1 MHLKGTPPALVL
13 SASDLSSF
21 VGCRHRTALDLGVAL
36 GELAKPSVFSLHA
49 QDLRDRGAEH
59 ERQYVDSLEARGLSV
74 VDLQNEGNRM
84 GATVEALR
92 QGVDVVVQG
101 ELLADGWF
109 GRPDILRRVESPSD
123 LGSWSY
129 EVYDT
134 KLARDTRGSTIL
146 QLAVYSELL
155 GRVQGCMPAAFH
167 VVTPDPDNG
176 VHAYRVDDY
185 SAYYRLAK
193 HLLGQCL
200 PDVGTAGA
208 PTHPSPVHQAL
219 ADAHYPEPTDQCDYC
234 RWAERCEARRRS
246 DDHLSYIAG
255 ASRLQRAEL
264 VAREVTTLAQAAGM
278 PLPIAFKPT
287 RGSKGTYARLRE
299 QARVQRTQ
307 RESGRPVWELL
318 ELPRPPVDSAILPPP
333 RQGLDRLPTPAPRD
347 IFLDLEAAR
356 FAREGGRE
364 YLFGVW
370 TQGAYRCWWATTD
383 AQERAAFEAVVD
395 MVMAAWEADPGVHVY
410 HFGHYEASAFRRLA
424 GRHATRADALDRL
437 LRAGRFIDLHAVV
450 RQSLRAGVESYSI
463 KQLEQY
469 YGYRREA
476 DLGGVARS
484 LHLVELALES
494 EDAAA
499 ITPGLR
505 LAVETYNADDCR
517 STEALRDWLEGPV
530 RAKALAR
537 GDTLTRPEPSDGA
550 PNDDTREV
558 DAAVEA
564 LRARLLLGIDGDPSA
579 PTHPQHTR
587 WMLAYLID
595 WHRREQKA
603 AWWDYFR
610 VRELVGEDALD
621 EPCVVTGLAHVR
633 RVGSFISA
641 KTGKPTSS
649 VIEQY
654 TYQTQDIEIG
664 VGDTLTVLEG
674 RAYGEV
680 LEHDRIRRTLDLK
693 VGKTAAELPRPDTL
707 YATEIVRTDV
717 LQAAVMKLA
726 EEPDASTCGLELLY
740 RRVPRVGVAKH
751 SVGAGLVRRERDDI
765 HAMTSDGDASG
776 LARAGESAVD
786 CSVRLVAKLDRSYLA
801 IQGPPGSGKTYAGAR
816 MILALVKAGKK
827 VGVTAGSHKVIVN
840 LLDAVRAQAAEGS
853 VRVTL
858 GRKCKDDEPGEGIA
872 GFGSNSKAIDA
883 LQAGDIDVLGG
894 TAWLWASDEATS
906 SVDVLFVDEA
916 GQMSLANVL
925 AVSQAT
931 DSLVLLGDPQQ
942 LEQPQKGSHPD
953 GVDVSAL
960 QHVIGAAQTM
970 PPERGIFLPET
981 WRLPPAICRF
991 TSEVFYE
998 GKLSER
1004 PDLSNQR
1011 LTGAAPFE
1019 GAGLWLVPVA
1029 HTGNQN
1035 ASLDEVDVVAGI
1047 VARLL
1052 APGSQWVDKQG
1063 AMRELSPADLRIVSP
1078 YNAQVS
1084 RLAERLAD
1092 RGVPVGTVDKFQGQ
1106 EAPVV
1111 IYSMATSH
1119 PQDAP
1124 RGMEFLYSLNRL
1136 NVATSRAR
1144 CAAIIV
1150 ASPALFEP
1158 ECRTPRQMQLANAL
1172 CRFRELATAVT
1183 PADAHRRRKEM
1194 EMSRELVR

>member
-36 GELAKPSVFSLHA
+36 GELAKPTVLSLHA

-59 ERQYVDSLEARGLSV
+59 ERGYVASLEARGLRV
-74 VDLQNEGNRM
+74 VDLQNEGNRV

-109 GRPDILRRVESPSD
+109 GRPDILRRVERPSD
-123 LGSWSY
+123 LGPWSY

-146 QLAVYSELL
+146 QLTVYSELL
-155 GRVQGCMPAAFH
+155 GRVQGRMPTAFH

-176 VHAYRVDDY
+176 VHAFRVDDY

-193 HLLGQCL
+193 HRLAQCL
-200 PDVGTAGA
+200 PDVASHGA
-208 PTHPSPVHQAL
+208 SSQPSPLHQSL

-234 RWAERCEARRRS
+234 RWADRCEARRRA

-255 ASRLQRAEL
+255 ASRVQRAEL
-264 VAREVTTLAQAAGM
+264 VARDVDTLAKAATM
-278 PLPIAFKPT
+278 ALPIAFRPT
-287 RGSKGTYARLRE
+287 RGSKGTYVRLRE
-299 QARVQRTQ
+299 QARVQLAQ
-307 RESGRPVWELL
+307 RETGRPVWELL
-318 ELPRPPVDSAILPPP
+318 DAPAPASEPAEPTRGSEHTPDALAQP
-333 RQGLDRLPTPAPRD
+333 RQGLERMPVPSPGDV
-347 IFLDLEAAR
+347 FLDLEAAR

-370 TQGAYRCWWATTD
+370 TRGSYRCWWATTD
-383 AQERAAFEAVVD
+383 AEERAAFEAVVD
-395 MVMAAWEADPGVHVY
+395 LVMAAWEADPGVHVY

-450 RQSLRAGVESYSI
+450 RQSIRAGVESYSI

-476 DLGGVARS
+476 DLRGVARS

-494 EDAAA
+494 GGAEA

-505 LAVETYNADDCR
+505 QAVETYNADDCR

-530 RAKALAR
+530 RAQALAR
-537 GDTLTRPEPSDGA
+537 GDVLTRPEPSDGA
-550 PNDDTREV
+550 PNDDTRDV

-564 LRARLLLGIDGDPSA
+564 LRARLLAGIDGDPSDPA
-579 PTHPQHTR
+579 HPRHTR

-610 VRELVGEDALD
+610 VRELVGEAALE
-621 EPCVVTGLAHVR
+621 EPCVVSGLAHVR
-633 RVGSFISA
+633 RLGSFISP

-654 TYQTQDIEIG
+654 SYPPQDIE
-664 VGDTLTVLEG
+664 VSAGDTLTVLEG
-674 RAYGEV
+674 RTYGEV
-680 LEHDRIRRTLDLK
+680 VEHDRIRRTIDLK
-693 VGKTAAELPRPDTL
+693 VGKTAAELPRPDSL

-717 LQAAVMKLA
+717 LQAAVMRLA
-726 EEPDASTCGLELLY
+726 AEPDASTCGLELLY
-740 RRVPRVGVAKH
+740 RREPRVR
-751 SVGAGLVRRERDDI
+751 GAARASAPAAVQGPAALVRP
-765 HAMTSDGDASG
+765 
-776 LARAGESAVD
+776 GESAVD
-786 CSVRLVAKLDRSYLA
+786 GAIRLVGQLDRSYLA

-816 MILALVKAGKK
+816 MILALVKAGKR

-840 LLDAVRAQAAEGS
+840 LLEAVRKQAVEDG
-853 VRVTL
+853 VHVTL
-858 GRKCKDDEPGEGIA
+858 GRKCKDDEAPGEGITGYGA
-872 GFGSNSKAIDA
+872 NGKAIEA
-883 LQAGDIDVLGG
+883 LQSGDIDVLGG
-894 TAWLWASDEATS
+894 TAWLWASNEATA

-960 QHVIGAAQTM
+960 QHVIGGAQTM

-981 WRLPPAICRF
+981 WRLAPPICRF

-998 GKLSER
+998 GKLTER
-1004 PDLSNQR
+1004 PDLSRQR
-1011 LTGAAPFE
+1011 LAGAAPFE
-1019 GAGLWLVPVA
+1019 GAGLWFVPVEHA
-1029 HTGNQN
+1029 GNHN
-1035 ASLDEVDVVAGI
+1035 ASLEEVEIVAGL

-1052 APGSQWVDKQG
+1052 TPRSQWVDKHG
-1063 AMRELSPADLRIVSP
+1063 DVHRLRSADLRVVSP
-1078 YNAQVS
+1078 YNVQVS

-1092 RGVPVGTVDKFQGQ
+1092 LGVPVGTVDKFQGQ

-1111 IYSMATSH
+1111 IYSMATSR
-1119 PQDAP
+1119 PEDAP

-1172 CRFRELATAVT
+1172 CRFRELAVGLT
-1183 PADAHRRRKEM
+1183 
-1194 EMSRELVR
+1194 SL

>member
-59 ERQYVDSLEARGLSV
+59 ERQYVASLEALGLSV

-92 QGVDVVVQG
+92 QGIDVVVQG

-155 GRVQGCMPAAFH
+155 GRVQGRMPTAFH

-185 SAYYRLAK
+185 AAYYRLAK

-208 PTHPSPVHQAL
+208 PSHPSPVHQAL

-234 RWAERCEARRRS
+234 RWAERCEARRRA

-264 VAREVTTLAQAAGM
+264 VVREVTTLAQAAGM

-287 RGSKGTYARLRE
+287 RGSKGSYARLRE
-299 QARVQRTQ
+299 QARVQLTQ

-318 ELPRPPVDSAILPPP
+318 DPPSPPADSAVLPQP
-333 RQGLDRLPTPAPRD
+333 RQGLDRLPTPSLRD

-383 AQERAAFEAVVD
+383 AEERTAFEAVVD
-395 MVMAAWEADPGVHVY
+395 MVMAALEADRGVHVY

-476 DLGGVARS
+476 DLRGVARS

-499 ITPGLR
+499 IAPELR

-530 RAKALAR
+530 RAKAVVR

-558 DAAVEA
+558 DAAVEES
-564 LRARLLLGIDGDPSA
+564 RARLLAGIDSDPSA

-587 WMLAYLID
+587 WMLAYLLD

-621 EPCVVTGLAHVR
+621 EPRVVTGLAHVK
-633 RVGSFISA
+633 RVGSFVSP

-649 VIEQY
+649 VVEQY
-654 TYQTQDIEIG
+654 TYPTQDIEIG
-664 VGDTLTVLEG
+664 VGDKLSVLDG
-674 RAYGEV
+674 RGYGEV
-680 LEHDRIRRTLDLK
+680 VEHDRIRRTLDLK
-693 VGKTAAELPRPDTL
+693 VGKTAAELPHPETL

-726 EEPDASTCGLELLY
+726 ENPDASTCGLELLH
-740 RRVPRVGVAKH
+740 RRVPRVGAAKH

-765 HAMTSDGDASG
+765 HAVTSDGDASG

-786 CSVRLVAKLDRSYLA
+786 CAVRLVAKLDRSYLA

-840 LLDAVRAQAAEGS
+840 LLDAVRTQAAEGG
-853 VRVTL
+853 VLVTL
-858 GRKCKDDEPGEGIA
+858 GRKCKDDDEPGEGIA
-872 GFGSNSKAIDA
+872 GYGSNSKAIEA
-883 LQAGDIDVLGG
+883 LQSGDIDVLGG

-953 GVDVSAL
+953 GVDISAL
-960 QHVIGAAQTM
+960 QHVIGGAQTM

-981 WRLPPAICRF
+981 WRLAPAICRF

-1004 PDLSNQR
+1004 PDLSRQR

-1019 GAGLWLVPVA
+1019 GAGLWLEPVA
-1029 HTGNQN
+1029 HAGNQN
-1035 ASLDEVDVVAGI
+1035 ASLEEVDVVADI
-1047 VARLL
+1047 VSRLL
-1052 APGSQWVDKQG
+1052 APGSQWVDKDG
-1063 AMRELSPADLRIVSP
+1063 AVHRLMPADLRIVSP

-1084 RLAERLAD
+1084 RLTERFAD

-1111 IYSMATSH
+1111 IYSMATSR
-1119 PQDAP
+1119 PEDAP

-1150 ASPALFEP
+1150 ASQTLFEP

-1172 CRFRELATAVT
+1172 CRFRELAVEVT
-1183 PADAHRRRKEM
+1183 P
-1194 EMSRELVR
+1194 S